1 MKKILCLH
9 GLGSSGATQTAE
21 YLRKKLPEVEVV
33 SPDIPLHPHKA
44 MRFLNKLC
52 YDLRPDV
59 IIGTSMGAM
68 FAQQMHGYRKILV
81 NPAFHVS
88 QIMLND
94 LGDKQ
99 FINPRADG
107 ETTFT
112 ITPELSEGYKEIEE
126 DQFGGI
132 TEFDVKHT
140 YAFFGTEDTLVNG
153 YDEYLQ
159 YYTNATKYPGGH
171 ALLQKWAK
179 AYVLPCTQ
187 QLLAEETDKKEL
199 DANKTYQMLAEISSG
214 GRGGRAALL
223 NLEEDLIKIVENV
236 ATTYYKKLYDVR
248 DIATDGFQKITREYV
263 FDIEDIPNRNY
274 TNFLYKGL
282 HEYFQDDVKE
292 KQFLIWADAGR
303 RLDPIDAMTKLAKMY
318 IDHCGISLGVRTIAY
333 DAASEWL
340 HKYNRMHPDELKWDE
355 NAAFCEVIPY
365 LIEDCNK
372 ELLEKYDI
380 AYIEVEEE
388 KNMAIEMLGLYDDD
402 TMKALF
408 WGLDRQFKSERELF
422 FYVLKKVLV
431 REDKSLDTTER
442 AIYFEPAIAESAML
456 DWTLNNRDQLL
467 CYIIRVAPRCDV
479 FNDEMVKAV
488 MASETFIDD
497 LHFKELVYM
506 PTGFQRKHHFAVGD
520 IVQYIFYDGKNA
532 TLRTSNIAQLPSEED
547 SGVIM
552 SDGYKVPE
560 RYVFPVKQ

>member
-1 MKKILCLH
+1 MKKILFLH

-21 YLRKKLPEVEVV
+21 YLRKKLPKVEVV

-68 FAQQMHGYRKILV
+68 FAQQMHGFRKILV

-94 LGDKQ
+94 LGVKQ

-112 ITPELSEGYKEIEE
+112 ITSELSDRYKEIEE

-159 YYTNATKYPGGH
+159 YYTNATKFPGGH

-179 AYVLPCTQ
+179 AYVLPCAQ
-187 QLLAEETDKKEL
+187 QLLAEETDEKEL

-214 GRGGRAALL
+214 GRVGRAALL
-223 NLEEDLIKIVENV
+223 NLEEDLIKILSNV
-236 ATTYYKKLYDVR
+236 ATSYYERLYEVR

-263 FDIEDIPNRNY
+263 FDIEEIQNRNY

-282 HEYFQDDVKE
+282 HEYFQDEVKE
-292 KQFLIWADAGR
+292 KQFLIWAVAGR
-303 RLDPIDAMTKLAKMY
+303 HLDPIDAMTKLAYMY
-318 IDHCGISLGVRTIAY
+318 LDHCGISMGIRTIAY
-333 DAASEWL
+333 DAATEWL
-340 HKYNRMHPDELKWDE
+340 HKYNHMHPDELKWDKD
-355 NAAFCEVIPY
+355 APFCEVIPY

-372 ELLEKYDI
+372 ELLDKYDI
-380 AYIEVEEE
+380 TYMEAESE
-388 KNMAIEMLGLYDDD
+388 KDLAMELLELYDDD
-402 TMKALF
+402 TLKALF
-408 WGLDRQFKSERELF
+408 WGLDRQFKSEKELF
-422 FYVLKKVLV
+422 FYVLMKVLV
-431 REDKSLDTTER
+431 EEDKSLDTTER
-442 AIYFEPAIAESAML
+442 AIYFDVKYAEEAML
-456 DWTLNNRDQLL
+456 NWTLNNKEHLL
-467 CYIIRVAPRCDV
+467 CYIIRTVPRC
-479 FNDEMVKAV
+479 NAYQDEFVKAV
-488 MASETFIDD
+488 SATIDETLLDD
-497 LHFKELVYM
+497 LNYKEEVYM
-506 PTGFQRKHHFAVGD
+506 PSGFKRKHHFNVGD
-520 IVQYIFYDGKNA
+520 EVQYIFYDGKNA
-532 TLRTSNIAQLPSEED
+532 TLRKSCIAELTNNDRGILMRE
-547 SGVIM
+547 GHI
-552 SDGYKVPE
+552 VPE
-560 RYVFPVKQ
+560 RYVFPI

>member
-1 MKKILCLH
+1 MKKIIFLH

-21 YLRKKLPEVEVV
+21 YLRKKLPEVEVI

-88 QIMLND
+88 QIMMND
-94 LGDKQ
+94 LGIKH
-99 FINPRADG
+99 FTNPRADG
-107 ETTFT
+107 QTSFT
-112 ITPELSEGYKEIEE
+112 ITPALSDRYKEIEE

-171 ALLQKWAK
+171 ALLQKWVK
-179 AYVLPCTQ
+179 TYVLPCAQ

-199 DANKTYQMLAEISSG
+199 DAIKTYKMLADISG
-214 GRGGRAALL
+214 GGGLGRAALL
-223 NLEEDLIKIVENV
+223 NLEDALVKILSNV
-236 ATTYYKKLYDVR
+236 ATNYYERLYDVR
-248 DIATDGFQKITREYV
+248 GEATDGFQKITREFV
-263 FDIEDIPNRNY
+263 FDIEEIPYRNY

-282 HEYFQDDVKE
+282 HDYFQDEVKE
-292 KQFLIWADAGR
+292 RQFLIWADAGR
-303 RLDPIDAMTKLAKMY
+303 RLDPIDAMTNLAYMY
-318 IDHCGISLGVRTIAY
+318 LDHCGISLGVRTIAY

-340 HKYNRMHPDELKWDE
+340 HKYNLIHSDELKWDKD
-355 NAAFCEVIPY
+355 APFCEVIPY
-365 LIEDCNK
+365 LVEDCNK

-380 AYIEVEEE
+380 TYMEAEEE
-388 KNMAIEMLGLYDDD
+388 IDMAIEMLGLYDDD

-408 WGLDRQFKSERELF
+408 WGLDRQFKSEKELY

-431 REDKSLDTTER
+431 REDNSLDTTEQ
-442 AIYFEPAIAESAML
+442 AIYFEQTIAESAML
-456 DWTLNNRDQLL
+456 DWTLNNRDHLL
-467 CYIIRVAPRCDV
+467 CYIIRVVPRGDV

-488 MASETFIDD
+488 GSSDPFIDD
-497 LHFKELVYM
+497 LRFKEIVYM
-506 PTGFQRKHHFAVGD
+506 PSGFQRRQHFNVGD
-520 IVQYIFYDGKNA
+520 NVQYIFYDGSIA
-532 TLRTSNIAQLPSEED
+532 ILRKGFITQLPSENN
-547 SGVIM
+547 SGILV
-552 SDGYKVPE
+552 SDGCMVPE
-560 RYVFPVKQ
+560 RYVFPR